1 MPYKKN
7 YRRRFRRYKTRS
19 KQRQWGKYGYSNLAQ
34 TALKTAQ
41 WVAGLVNAEAKDY
54 YVTQTTINPNNNG
67 QIVSLNSGIVQ
78 GTGDSQ
84 RTGDSIKMKTLTI
97 RGQLQAQSNLPGAAE
112 LVRIIIFLDKQNEI
126 TTGAE
131 LLNIIGSNLSVLSP
145 KDDDK
150 YYQTSFLYDRT
161 FNMSLNQYPQK
172 IFKKIIKLNTHVK
185 YNNTNNDIENGALKL
200 FYVTQQ
206 PVTTGATHLQFSSK
220 LTFMDN

>member
-7 YRRRFRRYKTRS
+7 YRRRYRRYKTRS

-54 YVTQTTINPNNNG
+54 YVNQTTINPDHNG

-78 GTGDSQ
+78 GTSDSQ
-84 RTGDSIKMKTLTI
+84 RTGDSIKMKTLTL
-97 RGQLQAQSNLPGAAE
+97 RGQLQAQTNLPGGAE
-112 LVRIIIFLDKQNEI
+112 LVRVIIFIDKQNEI
-126 TTGAE
+126 TTGGD
-131 LLNIIGSNLSVLSP
+131 LLNIIGSNMSVLSP

-161 FNMSLNQYPQK
+161 FNMSLAQYPQK
-172 IFKKIIKLNTHVK
+172 MFKTIIKLNKHVK
-185 YNNTNNDIENGALKL
+185 YNNSTNAIENGALKL
-200 FYVTQQ
+200 FYITQQ
-206 PVTTGATHLQFSSK
+206 TSSTGATHFQFQSK